1 MAAAAAEVAA
11 AVANA
16 LPIKEIID
24 DINGKAFCVEA
35 GGLSKVNLPE
45 KRGGL
50 SWSEAERQMNA
61 FVKKDP
67 ANNLADYT
75 GWFGFPAFNYV
86 IRLYKANGVVVFK
99 EYGGT
104 HGVVCDGSAY
114 AHTVNVLK

>member
-50 SWSEAERQMNA
+50 SWSEADRQMKE
-61 FVKKDP
+61 FVETEP
-67 ANNLADYT
+67 ANNIADYT
-75 GWFGFPAFNYV
+75 GFFSIPSFSYE
-86 IRLYKANGVVVFK
+86 IRLFKANGVVLFK
-99 EYGGT
+99 EYAGT
-104 HGVVCDGSAY
+104 HGVVCDGSAF